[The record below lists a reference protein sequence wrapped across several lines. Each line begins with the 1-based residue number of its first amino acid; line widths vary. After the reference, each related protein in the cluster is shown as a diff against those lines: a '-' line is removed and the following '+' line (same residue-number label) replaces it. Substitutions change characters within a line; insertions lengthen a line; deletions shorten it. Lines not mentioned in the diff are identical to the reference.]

1 MTQPP
6 PPPYSAGCSRLFG
19 TIKVLFMDNKF
30 EWNNKDEGEVF
41 DVVPEEESSCCV

>member
-6 PPPYSAGCSRLFG
+6 PPPILLDVPGFG